1 MARIGFVQSR
11 PSFGEPESNRE
22 RLLAQARRVE
32 ADLIV
37 LPELCHSGY
46 VFRSAQELE
55 RLAEPIPDGPTSRA
69 LLALARL
76 KRAVLVAG
84 ICERDGD
91 RFYNSAAIL
100 GPEGL
105 LGVYRKLHLFK
116 NEKLWF
122 SRGEGPLRVFTAGGL
137 KIGVMICFDWRFP
150 EATRVLALAGAE
162 VIAHPSNLVLPH
174 CQEVMRAR
182 CIENRIF
189 AVTANRVGEERRP
202 DGEGEVFTGQ
212 SQVVDPDGRV
222 LVRASVDGE
231 EEASVDVE
239 ISEARRKLINEQNDV
254 LADRRPEFY
263 SSLTGASSQ
272 KRTTSTPGG
281 GSKRK
286 CSSGSRGLRSI

>member
-1 MARIGFVQSR
+1 
-11 PSFGEPESNRE
+11 
-22 RLLAQARRVE
+22 
-32 ADLIV
+32 
-37 LPELCHSGY
+37 
-46 VFRSAQELE
+46 
-55 RLAEPIPDGPTSRA
+55 
-69 LLALARL
+69 
-76 KRAVLVAG
+76 
-84 ICERDGD
+84 
-91 RFYNSAAIL
+91 
-100 GPEGL
+100 
-105 LGVYRKLHLFK
+105 
-116 NEKLWF
+116 
-122 SRGEGPLRVFTAGGL
+122 
-137 KIGVMICFDWRFP
+137 
-150 EATRVLALAGAE
+150 
-162 VIAHPSNLVLPH
+162 
-174 CQEVMRAR
+174 
-182 CIENRIF
+182 
-189 AVTANRVGEERRP
+189 VTANRVGEERRP